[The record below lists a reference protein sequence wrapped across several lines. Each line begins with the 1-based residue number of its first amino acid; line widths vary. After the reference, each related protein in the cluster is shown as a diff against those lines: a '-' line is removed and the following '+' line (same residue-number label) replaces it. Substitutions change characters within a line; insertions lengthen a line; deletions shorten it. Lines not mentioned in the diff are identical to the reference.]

1 MKTKFF
7 IYIVFNCF
15 ILFNSFTYSQEEI
28 PWEVKQRLINKLDS
42 ADVRGVIASIEDY
55 NVIDAKE
62 KIEQVF
68 WNTNFTRSEQYGLLK
83 LLYKFGSNLTQK
95 YALAYIDTLEINPF
109 GNSTLGLSVLYYQV
123 SASEILMKLGD
134 YSKASLV
141 FEYLQY
147 EYPKISQL
155 EISILSRLLN
165 NIPQY
170 YEAAKIELVRAVQE
184 AFFYRDRY
192 YALEVLYNHNQQETI
207 PLMKQMFVE
216 DEDPT
221 NRLWSLDTLTVKHKD
236 EEIHT
241 LLKQRLSQDPDFYL
255 RYKIAMKLLY
265 SFGYLSDYKFVA
277 DYLPSEQNAEIK
289 EGLLINMSAYKP
301 RKPDSSASITDLLT
315 ELVNMTDTANLYTW
329 LGDLNFSNELK
340 SILITAKT
348 NLLEGDSLACRIQVK
363 AFQDLVDNVYKD
375 SLNSDPRF
383 VTIEG
388 WKFLYWNAQY
398 ILDRLPKL

>member
-1 MKTKFF
+1 
-7 IYIVFNCF
+7 
-15 ILFNSFTYSQEEI
+15 
-28 PWEVKQRLINKLDS
+28 
-42 ADVRGVIASIEDY
+42 
-55 NVIDAKE
+55 
-62 KIEQVF
+62 
-68 WNTNFTRSEQYGLLK
+68 
-83 LLYKFGSNLTQK
+83 
-95 YALAYIDTLEINPF
+95 
-109 GNSTLGLSVLYYQV
+109 
-123 SASEILMKLGD
+123 
-134 YSKASLV
+134 
-141 FEYLQY
+141 
-147 EYPKISQL
+147 
-155 EISILSRLLN
+155 
-165 NIPQY
+165 
-170 YEAAKIELVRAVQE
+170 
-184 AFFYRDRY
+184 
-192 YALEVLYNHNQQETI
+192 
-207 PLMKQMFVE
+207 MFVE

-315 ELVNMTDTANLYTW
+315 EIVNMTDTANLYTW